1 MNIIDIAIVFLILVM
16 GVIGLKRGF
25 FKQLVMSVG
34 ILLIVVIAFLL
45 KDPLA
50 SFLSLHLPFFPL
62 SNVESVSSIFNILF
76 YQFIS
81 FILIFGIL
89 MIVFNI
95 ILWVTNLFEKLL
107 KMTVILAIPSKILG
121 FLLGLVEGYI
131 LVFALSFLLTQP
143 ALNID
148 VVQESKL
155 LPMIQS
161 KTPGLS
167 GMMNK
172 TYDSIADIYDLKEI
186 YDEDSE
192 KSYDEFSYK
201 ALDIM
206 LENKVVKV
214 DYIEKLD
221 QADKLHIKN
230 AKELIERYK

>member
-34 ILLIVVIAFLL
+34 LLIIVVIAFLL

-50 SFLSLHLPFFPL
+50 SFLSLHLPFFTL
-62 SNVESVSSIFNILF
+62 SNIESVSSVFNILF

-81 FILIFGIL
+81 FILIFGL
-89 MIVFNI
+89 LLIVFNVV
-95 ILWVTNLFEKLL
+95 LWITNVFEKLL
-107 KMTVILAIPSKILG
+107 KITVILAIPSKILG

-131 LVFALSFLLTQP
+131 FVFALSFLLTQP

-148 VVQESKL
+148 IVQESKL
-155 LPMIQS
+155 LPIIQN

-167 GMMNK
+167 AIMNK
-172 TYDSIADIYDLKEI
+172 TYDSISDIYDLKEI
-186 YDEDSE
+186 YDEDDE

-206 LENKVVKV
+206 LKNKVVKV

-221 QADKLHIKN
+221 QANKLHIQN
-230 AKELIERYK
+230 VQELIERYK

>member
-186 YDEDSE
+186 YDEDNE

>member
-62 SNVESVSSIFNILF
+62 SNVESVSSIFNVLF

-186 YDEDSE
+186 YDEDNE

>member
-62 SNVESVSSIFNILF
+62 SNVESVSSVFNILF

-148 VVQESKL
+148 IVQESKL

-186 YDEDSE
+186 YDEDNE

>member
-50 SFLSLHLPFFPL
+50 SFLSLYLPFFPL

-186 YDEDSE
+186 YDEDNE

>member
-62 SNVESVSSIFNILF
+62 SNVESVSSVFNILF

-186 YDEDSE
+186 YDEDNE